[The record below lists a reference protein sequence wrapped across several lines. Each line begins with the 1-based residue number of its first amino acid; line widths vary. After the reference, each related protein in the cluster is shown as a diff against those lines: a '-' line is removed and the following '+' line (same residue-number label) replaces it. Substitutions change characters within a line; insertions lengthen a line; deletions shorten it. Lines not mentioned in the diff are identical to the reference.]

1 MASNEQLQAQIKAE
15 AEKKGV
21 DSQNTSEMSNADMA
35 AELKRLKT
43 EVPMSPQDDEQDD
56 EQDDK
61 KPPFYVCD
69 GKSLTSKVGMIHEG
83 KEVKAEFLH
92 GGKDRIKELIKDGVI
107 AKG

>member
-43 EVPMSPQDDEQDD
+43 EVPMPPQGDEQ
-56 EQDDK
+56 EVEDDK